1 MYIMQRHVVVLFVE
15 FNNLPR
21 EEIRHIYYVHTIA
34 GGSGKWDWSLDCC
47 AAYTEGGQTQ
57 LRLVL

>member
-1 MYIMQRHVVVLFVE
+1 MQRHVVVLFVE

-21 EEIRHIYYVHTIA
+21 EEIQHIYYVHTIA
-34 GGSGKWDWSLDCC
+34 GGSRDWSLDCC